1 MGKAESV
8 TQMLDFF
15 RLESCGVLW
24 LASATSL
31 ESAQAR
37 AQEFAVDS
45 PGDYLVLDL
54 ETGNKHVLKLGSVD
68 ESADNRRTEV
78 GNHG

>member
-1 MGKAESV
+1 
-8 TQMLDFF
+8 MLDIF
-15 RLESCGVLW
+15 RLESCGVLL

-37 AQEFAVDS
+37 AQELAVRS

-54 ETGNKHVLKLGSVD
+54 ETGSKHVLKLGSGD
-68 ESADNRRTEV
+68 QSTNNRRAEAGTSE
-78 GNHG
+78 

>member
-1 MGKAESV
+1 
-8 TQMLDFF
+8 MLDIF

-24 LASATSL
+24 LGSVATL
-31 ESAQAR
+31 ERAKAR
-37 AQEFAVDS
+37 AQELAVGS

-54 ETGNKHVLKLGSVD
+54 DLETGNKHVIKLGSME

-78 GNHG
+78 GTHE

>member
-1 MGKAESV
+1 
-8 TQMLDFF
+8 MLDIF
-15 RLESCGVLW
+15 RLESRGALL

-37 AQEFAVDS
+37 AQELAVRS

-54 ETGNKHVLKLGSVD
+54 ETGSKHVLKLGSVD
-68 ESADNRRTEV
+68 QSTNNRRAEV
-78 GNHG
+78 GNQ

>member
-1 MGKAESV
+1 M
-8 TQMLDFF
+8 TPMLDIF
-15 RLESCGVLW
+15 RLEGYGVLW
-24 LASATSL
+24 LASATNL
-31 ESAQAR
+31 ENAQAR
-37 AQEFAVDS
+37 AQALAVRS

-68 ESADNRRTEV
+68 KSEDNRSTEV

>member
-1 MGKAESV
+1 M
-8 TQMLDFF
+8 THRLDIF

-24 LASATSL
+24 LASATSI

-37 AQEFAVDS
+37 AREFAVGS

-68 ESADNRRTEV
+68 DSADNLRTEV
-78 GNHG
+78 VNHG

>member
-1 MGKAESV
+1 
-8 TQMLDFF
+8 MLDIF

-24 LASATSL
+24 LGSVATL
-31 ESAQAR
+31 ERAKAR
-37 AQEFAVDS
+37 AQELAVGS

-54 ETGNKHVLKLGSVD
+54 ETGNKLVLKLGSVD
-68 ESADNRRTEV
+68 ESADHRRTEV

>member
-1 MGKAESV
+1 
-8 TQMLDFF
+8 MLDIF

-37 AQEFAVDS
+37 AQELAVRS
-45 PGDYLVLDL
+45 TGDYLVLDL
-54 ETGNKHVLKLGSVD
+54 EAGNKHEHVLKLGSVD

-78 GNHG
+78 GNHGCW

>member
-1 MGKAESV
+1 V
-8 TQMLDFF
+8 THILDIF

-31 ESAQAR
+31 ESALAR
-37 AQEFAVDS
+37 AQKLAVGS

-54 ETGNKHVLKLGSVD
+54 ETGNKHVIKIGM
-68 ESADNRRTEV
+68 EERADNNRRTEA
-78 GNHG
+78 GTHE

>member
-1 MGKAESV
+1 
-8 TQMLDFF
+8 MLDIF
-15 RLESCGVLW
+15 RLESCGLLW

-31 ESAQAR
+31 TSAQAR
-37 AQEFAVDS
+37 AQELALRS

-68 ESADNRRTEV
+68 ASAESRRMEV
-78 GNHG
+78 ANHGCR

>member
-1 MGKAESV
+1 M
-8 TQMLDFF
+8 THMLDIF

-37 AQEFAVDS
+37 AQELAVRS

-68 ESADNRRTEV
+68 ESSDNRRTEV
-78 GNHG
+78 ANHGRW

>member
-1 MGKAESV
+1 
-8 TQMLDFF
+8 MLDIF

-37 AQEFAVDS
+37 ALELAVRS

-54 ETGNKHVLKLGSVD
+54 ETGNKHVLKLGSG
-68 ESADNRRTEV
+68 ESADQGRTEV
-78 GNHG
+78 RNHG

>member
-1 MGKAESV
+1 M
-8 TQMLDFF
+8 THILDIF

-31 ESAQAR
+31 ESALAR
-37 AQEFAVDS
+37 AQKLAVGS

-54 ETGNKHVLKLGSVD
+54 ETGNKHVIKLVSMK
-68 ESADNRRTEV
+68 ENADNRRSEV
-78 GNHG
+78 GTDA

>member
-1 MGKAESV
+1 M
-8 TQMLDFF
+8 THMLDIF

-31 ESAQAR
+31 ESALAR
-37 AQEFAVDS
+37 AQKLAVGS

-54 ETGNKHVLKLGSVD
+54 ETGNKHVIKIGME
-68 ESADNRRTEV
+68 ESADNNRRTEA
-78 GNHG
+78 GTHE